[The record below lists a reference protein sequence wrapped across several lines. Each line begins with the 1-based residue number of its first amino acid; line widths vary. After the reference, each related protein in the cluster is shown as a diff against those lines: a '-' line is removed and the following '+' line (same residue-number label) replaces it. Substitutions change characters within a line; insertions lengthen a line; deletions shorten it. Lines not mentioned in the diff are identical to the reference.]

1 MFDELK
7 RHLQRIDRRRRW
19 RDTFVWLPRG
29 VLAGLLLAAVVAT
42 WARLQPL
49 LTNAEVIYVALGFS
63 LCGLSLAALTL
74 WAGRRS
80 LLEKARFADHA
91 FSLRERASAAV
102 EIEQGLL
109 AAPPNLARLQ
119 LADAVH
125 TTSAVDVE
133 AGLPLRLYRR
143 DWLVLFLVGALLA
156 LVVWLPNPQAEILR
170 TQRTVEEKIGQQV
183 KEIEALAEEIEQNP
197 ALTEERRQELLEPL
211 QSALEALQAG
221 DLSREEA
228 VAALSE
234 AEAELRDLQSASST
248 EALRRELQEAGQA
261 LADNRASRDLGRTL
275 QSGNLGQAAQSAAD
289 LAADVP
295 QMSRE
300 EQRALA
306 QALAQT
312 AESLSDVDAEL
323 AQEVAQASEAL
334 ERGDETA
341 AQEVLREAAATLQQR
356 TQERA
361 AAQQAA
367 SAAEQLSQG
376 RQEVAQAG
384 TPGDQNGT
392 PGDQDGAPGAEGQ
405 EGQAGAQGQG
415 SGQGPNQGEG
425 QGGESGQGDG
435 GSGSGNEG
443 GGVGD
448 QAGGTGGETGH
459 AEEVFVPDPA
469 DLSSEPG
476 QDVELP
482 AECLANPQNC
492 GPLLSERPSEFGDER
507 STVPYSEVFGDYRDA
522 AYNAL
527 DDEPI
532 PLGLKGYVREYFS
545 SLEP

>member
-7 RHLQRIDRRRRW
+7 GHLQRIDRRRRW
-19 RDTFVWLPRG
+19 RDAFVWLPRG

-63 LCGLSLAALTL
+63 LCGLILAAVIL

-102 EIEQGLL
+102 EIEEGLL

-125 TTSAVDVE
+125 TTGAVDVE
-133 AGLPLRLYRR
+133 SGLPLRLYRR
-143 DWLVLFLVGALLA
+143 DWLVLFLALALLA
-156 LVVWLPNPQAEILR
+156 LAVWLPNPQADILR
-170 TQRTVEEKIGQQV
+170 TERSVEEKIGEQV
-183 KEIEALAEEIEQNP
+183 EEIEALTEEIEENP
-197 ALTEERRQELLEPL
+197 ALTQEQRQELLEPL

-261 LADNRASRDLGRTL
+261 LADNAPSRDLGRAL
-275 QSGNLGQAAQSAAD
+275 ESGNLGQAAQSAAD
-289 LAADVP
+289 LAADLP
-295 QMSRE
+295 RMSRE

-312 AESLSDVDAEL
+312 AESLSEVDAEL
-323 AQEVAQASEAL
+323 AQEMAQASEAL
-334 ERGDETA
+334 QRGDETA
-341 AQEVLREAAATLQQR
+341 AQEALREAAATLQR
-356 TQERA
+356 RAQERA

-367 SAAEQLSQG
+367 SAAEQLSEG

-384 TPGDQNGT
+384 TPGAQ
-392 PGDQDGAPGAEGQ
+392 GQ

-425 QGGESGQGDG
+425 QGNGAGQGGESGQGDG
-435 GSGSGNEG
+435 GPGSGNEG
-443 GGVGD
+443 GGVGG

-469 DLSSEPG
+469 GLGTEPG

-492 GPLLSERPSEFGDER
+492 GPLLSERPSEIGDER

-527 DDEPI
+527 EDEPI
-532 PLGLKGYVREYFS
+532 PLGLKGYIREYFS